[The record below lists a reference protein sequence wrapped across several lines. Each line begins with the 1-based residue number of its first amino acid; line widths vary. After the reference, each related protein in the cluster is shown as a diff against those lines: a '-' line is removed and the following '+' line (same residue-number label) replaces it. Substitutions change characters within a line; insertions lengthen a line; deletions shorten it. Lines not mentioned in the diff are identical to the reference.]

1 MGYTRC
7 QKLTQRDLVNDMS
20 RPHTLVEFRLAEFQ
34 LAKALLVLSKKKD
47 QPDYVL
53 DIEFHTQLKEL
64 MLEFDFTVK
73 EVISI
78 LLAREKFSSQQLN
91 PLLDLIPTLSDEQP
105 LSDGCLSSTVRELI
119 EPGIRPRSR
128 ESTPA

>member
-64 MLEFDFTVK
+64 MLEFGFTAK
-73 EVISI
+73 QVISI

-105 LSDGCLSSTVRELI
+105 LSDGSLSSTVRELI
-119 EPGIRPRSR
+119 EPAIRPRSR